1 MNKQSEKTDEIAKA
15 MVAVQSTIQ
24 PALKTE
30 ANPFFKSKYA
40 DLSGVWHACST
51 ALAANGVAVIQGGDV
66 VDGQPVMVTTLLHT
80 SGQWIAGAFP
90 LIAIKADPQAMGSA
104 ITYMRRYSLAA
115 MVGVI
120 TEDDDGEAAMQ
131 RKAGGGSAG
140 PKRKEEAAGTPPA
153 DSPPPALS
161 SWYASAISAIRAARE
176 VSDLVQWRD
185 ANKAALQKLE
195 SKYRAQYD
203 TLMAEYDRAKVEL
216 AEINTATAA

>member
-1 MNKQSEKTDEIAKA
+1 MNQSEKTDAIAKA
-15 MVAVQSTIQ
+15 MVAVQQAIK
-24 PALKTE
+24 PAPKTE
-30 ANPFFKSKYA
+30 QNPFFKSKYA
-40 DLSGVWHACST
+40 DLSGVWHACNE
-51 ALAANGVAVIQGGDV
+51 ALTGNGIAVIQGGNMI
-66 VDGQPVMVTTLLHT
+66 DGHPVMVTTLLHT

-90 LIAIKADPQAMGSA
+90 LVAVKPDPQAMGSA

-115 MVGVI
+115 MVGVL
-120 TEDDDGEAAMQ
+120 TEDDDGEAAMK
-131 RKAGGGSAG
+131 RDGGGSAG